1 MNPFSLVNLASIAL
15 RYWWAAAIAALVV
28 LLALQSGTLDSTRAS
43 LKVARAEITREKART
58 AAWEASY
65 RQAEA
70 NRLTERETATTAT
83 IEADARCDA
92 RVATARQSGNAIRTI
107 IERPV
112 THDQATGCP
121 VRERV
126 PADRLRDALKPTG

>member
-1 MNPFSLVNLASIAL
+1 MNPFSLANLAL
-15 RYWWAAAIAALVV
+15 RYWWVAAITGLIV
-28 LLALQSGTLDSTRAS
+28 LLYVQNGTLDSTRAS
-43 LKVARAEITREKART
+43 LKVARAEITREKAR
-58 AAWEASY
+58 AASWEASY

-121 VRERV
+121 VRDRV
-126 PADRLRDALKPTG
+126 PADRLRDALKPPG